1 MTPAVHT
8 AQQARIPF
16 RLHEYDHDP
25 GANSYGDEAAAK
37 LGVDPDRVFK
47 TLVAASDDGRL
58 AVAVLPVSAQLDL
71 KRFAKVLGAKKAAMA
86 DKPQVERATGYVLGG
101 VSPLGQKKRLRTVI
115 DASAAQH
122 DTVYISAGK
131 RGLQMELAPGD
142 LAELTGARLEAI
154 GRRSCP
160 T

>member
-1 MTPAVHT
+1 MTPAVQA
-8 AQQARIPF
+8 AQEARISF

-25 GANSYGDEAAAK
+25 GADSYGDEAAAK

-86 DKPQVERATGYVLGG
+86 DKQQVERVTGYVLGG

-115 DASAAQH
+115 DDSAGRH
-122 DTVYISAGK
+122 DTLYVSAGR
-131 RGLQMELAPGD
+131 RGLQMELAPRD
-142 LAELTGARLEAI
+142 LAELTGAGFEAI
-154 GRRSCP
+154 GRPGR
-160 T
+160 